1 MIASIIIGH
10 GNFGSSILES
20 AEMIIGKQQNIQ
32 LIDFLK
38 KDSLEDI
45 DRKISQALDNLDT
58 EDGVIVLADLMGGT
72 PFNRMMLQ
80 ASENPDIKVVA
91 GVNMPLVMEILNNR
105 SKISDL
111 DSFIEE
117 NISMSR
123 EMMVLGNKLL

>member
-45 DRKISQALDNLDT
+45 DRKISQALDNLDI

-105 SKISDL
+105 SKISNL